1 MPHRDITKEDKLY
14 SMTYYFCQSN
24 PNGGHLIHSEDETS
38 SENNSSSDSG
48 SDIVLNEIDD
58 ETDVDETDGEDFIL
72 TSARSGRAIL
82 NNRSADNDWLFY

>member
-1 MPHRDITKEDKLY
+1 
-14 SMTYYFCQSN
+14 MTYYFCQSN
-24 PNGGHLIHSEDETS
+24 PNGGHLTHSEDETS

-58 ETDVDETDGEDFIL
+58 ETDVDETDGADFIL
-72 TSARSGRAIL
+72 TCARSGRAIL